1 MTPPR
6 CARPCPRCGGPVAL
20 WGWVRPRLYCR
31 SRRCGWRGAPPADL
45 LLRRQGAPCLPGF
58 EEPVNYLIVIA
69 VAGKPAAVERLIERI
84 DGIVETT
91 TMEGG
96 IDGLATEVVKGA
108 QADAARERIR
118 GAAKA
123 PTKRGAS

>member
-1 MTPPR
+1 
-6 CARPCPRCGGPVAL
+6 
-20 WGWVRPRLYCR
+20 
-31 SRRCGWRGAPPADL
+31 
-45 LLRRQGAPCLPGF
+45 
-58 EEPVNYLIVIA
+58 VNYLIVIA